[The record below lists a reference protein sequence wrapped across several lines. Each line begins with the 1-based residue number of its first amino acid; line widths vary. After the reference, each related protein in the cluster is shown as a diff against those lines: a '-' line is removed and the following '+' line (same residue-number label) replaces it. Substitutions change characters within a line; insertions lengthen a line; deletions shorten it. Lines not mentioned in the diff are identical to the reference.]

1 MTRASSIESKRILM
15 VIVQV
20 FTAHSILG
28 ASRSTRLQQGSHPVV
43 GLEADWLEPARKS
56 YSCRSAK
63 LLADVPFPAVD
74 VDRAVSTASWMKA
87 LLLGGCASYG
97 SFLFFL
103 GGDGYQC
110 CVCRPAVPR
119 APHIGLVNLHA
130 TAEPFSA
137 GPHHRAPQLVQQRPG
152 GTASQRCFAVPSAL
166 APFFW
171 LVTHHMVRNQV
182 RSGRRVS
189 WKIVPAVTEA

>member
-1 MTRASSIESKRILM
+1 MK
-15 VIVQV
+15 
-20 FTAHSILG
+20 
-28 ASRSTRLQQGSHPVV
+28 P
-43 GLEADWLEPARKS
+43 
-56 YSCRSAK
+56 CRAK
-63 LLADVPFPAVD
+63 LLLGRFADALHTDPSHP
-74 VDRAVSTASWMKA
+74 RAV
-87 LLLGGCASYG
+87 
-97 SFLFFL
+97 FL

-110 CVCRPAVPR
+110 FFLRLPSAQSLFC
-119 APHIGLVNLHA
+119 APHIGLVDLHA

-152 GTASQRCFAVPSAL
+152 GTVASQTQDAL
-166 APFFW
+166 QSQCAGSEPFFW